1 MMLKYLTKP
10 TRKNI
15 SDALLILGVIGSVI
29 SVILASIVF
38 IAGTTI
44 IRGDPDHL
52 LWKPLALVS
61 FEGIIPNN
69 DTSHFLVHLNWFASS
84 FGWEHP
90 TAPKGLPKVGITS
103 SGLRYHS
110 NIVNDLNQIAT
121 ELRLPEDTFNCPKP
135 GPYEDPCGNIFF
147 EAWRSY
153 MASGGLPISSW
164 IVWINIYVALVFSIM
179 DILREWV
186 IPNRPHWMKCRCIIG
201 KRWCPLP
208 KGSKEEIEQFDDY
221 VWDKV
226 RLTYWA
232 ISAAYFGIAAGHTC
246 LNSVF
251 FVRYLGYFEERL
263 PDGISMHGRRRLASE
278 ILLWVAFGIK
288 TFGAT
293 CMAVRWKLSRRPKGW
308 MDGQSL
314 GRLERTKPNGA
325 DGGKYTD

>member
-90 TAPKGLPKVGITS
+90 TAPKGLPKKTPS
-103 SGLRYHS
+103 TAPSR
-110 NIVNDLNQIAT
+110 
-121 ELRLPEDTFNCPKP
+121 

-164 IVWINIYVALVFSIM
+164 IVWVNIYVALVFSIM

-288 TFGAT
+288 TFGAL

-314 GRLERTKPNGA
+314 GRLERSKPNGA

>member
-38 IAGTTI
+38 IAGTTV

-84 FGWEHP
+84 FGWEYP

-232 ISAAYFGIAAGHTC
+232 VSAAYFGIAAGHTC

-288 TFGAT
+288 TFGAL
-293 CMAVRWKLSRRPKGW
+293 CMAVRWKLSRRPEGW